1 MFSLPFTTAPTRIG
15 KDNPISAGT
24 PVLKKGSFT
33 LDHTGDTYL
42 DMQSWGK
49 GMVWVNGH
57 NLGRYWEIGPQ
68 QTLYL
73 PAEWQKKGVN
83 EIVVLELLK
92 PGQQV
97 LQGIEKPILD
107 QIKNPGTL
115 STQNNPGTIPVPP
128 GYKLVWSDEF
138 NKDGPPDSTNWNYEQ
153 GFVRNEE
160 LQWYQPANAWCKNG
174 ILTIQARREQKPN
187 PNYVADSK
195 DWRRNRPT
203 IDYTSACLRTSGLH
217 TWKYGRFEMR
227 GRIDI
232 DRGCW
237 PAWWALGVQ
246 GRWPGNG
253 EIDMMEFYR
262 GKLLANI
269 ACQDAN
275 GKAQWFSRT
284 KPVDSAWAAKF
295 HVWRMD
301 WSEDS
306 IELYVDDLLLN
317 KVALSA
323 LVNKDGSNFEPFKQ
337 PEYMLLNL
345 AIGGQN
351 GGDPAATPFPRRFE
365 VDYVRVYQKE

>member
-1 MFSLPFTTAPTRIG
+1 MSRPILFLSGLLLCILISTAFLP
-15 KDNPISAGT
+15 GT
-24 PVLKKGSFT
+24 
-33 LDHTGDTYL
+33 
-42 DMQSWGK
+42 
-49 GMVWVNGH
+49 
-57 NLGRYWEIGPQ
+57 
-68 QTLYL
+68 
-73 PAEWQKKGVN
+73 KGV
-83 EIVVLELLK
+83 
-92 PGQQV
+92 
-97 LQGIEKPILD
+97 
-107 QIKNPGTL
+107 
-115 STQNNPGTIPVPP
+115 STPP

-138 NKDGPPDSTNWNYEQ
+138 NRDGAPDSANWSYEQ

-160 LQWYQPANAWCKNG
+160 LQWYQPANARCENG
-174 ILTIQARREQKPN
+174 ILIIEARREERPN

-203 IDYTSACLRTSGLH
+203 ITYTSACLRTAKLH

-232 DRGCW
+232 DPGCW
-237 PAWWALGVQ
+237 PAWWALGVE
-246 GRWPGNG
+246 GRWPANG

-269 ACQDAN
+269 ACQGAN

-284 KPVDSAWAAKF
+284 RPVDSLGTGGAKAWSSQF

-301 WSEDS
+301 WSEES

-317 KVALSA
+317 KVPLSS
-323 LVNKDGSNFEPFKQ
+323 LVNKDGSSFEPFKQ

-345 AIGGQN
+345 AIGGQS
-351 GGDPAATPFPRRFE
+351 GGNPDASPFPRRFE